1 MASCYLRPV
10 MRIALIGN
18 GNLAWHLSRAMQ
30 NAGLHIHAQ
39 LSRNNT
45 RSLGWELFQSWDA
58 MPTDLDVY
66 FLAIPDSAI
75 AEACT
80 HISDRAT
87 VIHFAGGSDIE
98 TISQPR
104 RAVCWP
110 CQTLTRET
118 EIDYASIPVLFEC
131 SDADTELIIEE
142 TLKKAWGSWTK
153 ADGKQRLK
161 AHAAAVFSNN
171 FTNHMQHIA
180 HQLLHEAGLPEQLL
194 NPMVKAHMKLLDS
207 HEPSQVQTGPAKR
220 NDVTTLQRH
229 IHALQQHPD
238 WKKLY
243 EAISED
249 IITTYQPKGEGRGTK
264 DEG

>member
-1 MASCYLRPV
+1 

-45 RSLGWELFQSWDA
+45 SSLGWELFQRWDA

-66 FLAIPDSAI
+66 LLAIPDSAI

-98 TISQPR
+98 AISQPR

-110 CQTLTRET
+110 CQTLTRGT

-131 SDADTELIIEE
+131 SDAHTELIIEE
-142 TLKKAWGSWTK
+142 TLKKAWGTWTK

-161 AHAAAVFSNN
+161 AHVAAVFSNN
-171 FTNHMQHIA
+171 FTNHMQHVA
-180 HQLLHEAGLPEQLL
+180 HTLLNEAGLPTTLL
-194 NPMVKAHMKLLDS
+194 QPMVKAHMMLLDH
-207 HEPSQVQTGPAKR
+207 HEPSEVQTGPAKR
-220 NDVTTLQRH
+220 NDVATLQRH
-229 IHALQQHPD
+229 IHTLQQHPD

-249 IITTYQPKGEGRGTK
+249 IINTYQQKGEGQGTK
-264 DEG
+264 YEE

>member
-18 GNLAWHLSRAMQ
+18 GNLAWHMSRAMQ

-45 RSLGWELFQSWDA
+45 PSLGWELFQSWDA

-98 TISQPR
+98 AISQPR

-110 CQTLTRET
+110 CQTLTRGT

-142 TLKKAWGSWTK
+142 TLKKAWGVWTK

-180 HQLLHEAGLPEQLL
+180 HQLLLEAGLNPQLL
-194 NPMVKAHMKLLDS
+194 HPMVKAHMLLLDN
-207 HEPSQVQTGPAKR
+207 HEPSQVQTGPARR
-220 NDVTTLQRH
+220 NDLITVEKHTQLLSKH
-229 IHALQQHPD
+229 ND

-243 EAISED
+243 ELITED
-249 IITTYQPKGEGRGTK
+249 IINTHHNKGEGPRAK
-264 DEG
+264 D

>member
-1 MASCYLRPV
+1 

-39 LSRNNT
+39 LSRNNSP
-45 RSLGWELFQSWDA
+45 SLGWELFQRWDA
-58 MPTDLDVY
+58 MPSDLDVY
-66 FLAIPDSAI
+66 LLAIPDSAI

-98 TISQPR
+98 AISQPR

-110 CQTLTRET
+110 CQTLTRGT

-131 SDADTELIIEE
+131 SDAHTELIIEE
-142 TLKKAWGSWTK
+142 TLKKAWGTWTK

-161 AHAAAVFSNN
+161 AHVAAVFSNN
-171 FTNHMQHIA
+171 FTNHMQHVA
-180 HQLLHEAGLPEQLL
+180 HTLLNEAGLPTTLL
-194 NPMVKAHMKLLDS
+194 QPMVKAHMMLLDH
-207 HEPSQVQTGPAKR
+207 HEPSEVQTGPAKR
-220 NDVTTLQRH
+220 NDVATLQRH
-229 IHALQQHPD
+229 IHTLQQLPD

-249 IITTYQPKGEGRGTK
+249 IINTYQPKGEGRGTK
-264 DEG
+264 DEE